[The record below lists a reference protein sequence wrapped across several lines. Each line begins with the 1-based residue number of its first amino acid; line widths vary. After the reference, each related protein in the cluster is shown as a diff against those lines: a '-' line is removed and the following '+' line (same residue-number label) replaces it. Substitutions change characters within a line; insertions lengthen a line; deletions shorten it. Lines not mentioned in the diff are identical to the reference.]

1 VAVDPRSPEH
11 FIFAGTDYGLY
22 YTLDGGINWHKEY
35 SIPNVAVHEVKI
47 RNSDRTLFA
56 FTHGRGIWY
65 LKLKDVQTSVKKTPS
80 FTAKISPN
88 PVTNFLKIESSSPM
102 EQIAIYN
109 IQGKLV
115 QTESGQEQTQVR
127 MNLDALPKGIYFVKI
142 NAAGTVN
149 TQRIIKQ

>member
-1 VAVDPRSPEH
+1 V
-11 FIFAGTDYGLY
+11 
-22 YTLDGGINWHKEY
+22 
-35 SIPNVAVHEVKI
+35 
-47 RNSDRTLFA
+47 
-56 FTHGRGIWY
+56 
-65 LKLKDVQTSVKKTPS
+65 
-80 FTAKISPN
+80 
-88 PVTNFLKIESSSPM
+88 

-115 QTESGQEQTQVR
+115 QTESGQEQTQLR